1 MSETENVAPRDM
13 QGQLNKVKDTSKM
26 NVDSKTMR
34 TPFKDI
40 GNKSSCQIKSPLK
53 GKLATPSKFEAIQ
66 SLDDDEN
73 WRDRTEVVTKLEHTT
88 YKMIARE
95 IVDEVIEKLPG
106 MSESH
111 QTVPELK
118 VAKMTF
124 REQPSS
130 NMDDSVLDLDDT
142 ISLPQLDET
151 ISLPRVESRLNVPVA
166 NSTLVNTSSTSPG
179 APDQSDTVFENSLL
193 SSFEK
198 MQIKGVKGAV
208 VDEDDDDIFHDASDD
223 IDSFSASPV
232 RDQNLSTKQPVEQ
245 LNDPLDMLMS
255 CMEKITVQDED
266 QRNLAGK
273 DVCVDSVERA
283 QLLFNNTK
291 GMPSNREVLQISES
305 DVRSL
310 PVVDAENEVNGEK
323 KNFSDPDFNPFLIG
337 TSTGSTAEPKKNPD
351 VSPLGVKPKVDKKNL
366 PRKSESE
373 ATENNVL
380 EGNRELRETV
390 NEINSNHSDTPLS
403 QSTSPN
409 TETLPVKENTSA
421 VNLTSGHKPESEELQ
436 HRSYNLETAQDH
448 KFECSS
454 SQNTDINFPSH
465 VVQEDDN
472 TSQVMMPK
480 PDSEEAAIAPP
491 KVSYD
496 LDRILKCCDDPT
508 FNPFA
513 SKSFVVNSP
522 DLQADLQD
530 KEFPE
535 NSNNFDYSVNGL
547 QPITENLP
555 SEKKYSLEAA
565 FDSMKDPEFDPFL
578 SKSLIINSPD
588 LIDKDD
594 APKDHDGNVAKS
606 ESVYDSKTSVCK
618 IDHLEAKNMPDN
630 LVATEASTESTCF
643 IANTASVSD
652 EFSMRSS
659 DDTSTIPPV
668 SQDTPEVISPKR
680 KYDEAF
686 VGEMEDCDEELLVT
700 REATG
705 PSEEVNE
712 EDVDVKTSGQ
722 ETEEPISKML
732 QVEEMTPP
740 KKGYNLDSIDS
751 IDDNNF
757 NPFATKTSVT
767 NTPSKNSEF
776 LSADTSKKDD
786 PDIADKV
793 ELKATSSCKKGVSEP
808 NISISEITKNTKQAS
823 EVNFN
828 SSTCKPFNNENNA
841 NSSELCIDSNKD
853 QDKEDIPVPKKVYQ
867 LDFLDNL
874 DDPSFNPFAT
884 KSSVMNSP
892 GNGSLSSKS
901 DAEANEEK
909 KSKGEATATA
919 EEKQCA
925 QSTKKTDSSQTF
937 EGKEF
942 TQMPEEKISMQISEE
957 SETSQTSEDK
967 VSSQTTEAGEK
978 SGTSKPKV
986 IKKAMKPTLKKRA
999 PVVKSKVEETGVNSN
1014 EKEEKD
1020 ISLAKKAYHLD
1031 FLDNLDDPSFNP
1043 FASKS
1048 SVANSPAKLSISFT
1062 AQGQEAVDSEASC
1075 KPETKNKVENL
1086 QEPSSSVLNSK
1097 QESKVDMKDGDI
1109 SVPGKDCKLDGI
1121 TDPSHSLFSS
1131 DASVADT
1138 SKKVS
1143 FAASDRD
1150 SALRCPR
1157 KSKEGNPDKDEEV
1170 SNDTTVKSTVSEPAG
1185 LGPRESCSRQL
1196 SSKPVSSVSDSMFES
1211 ITKEAMRLVA
1221 EVTPKKQLKDKKI
1234 VQASAQARQRDV
1246 FSPQFAQSGVSEDPS
1261 VYNFEEFINATD
1273 FFSNPGDLDA
1283 LSEHGKDGDK
1293 LNLVR
1298 NSLYVK
1304 FDPLVSGRQS
1314 LAPYLVQQKVM
1325 QKEEPDPRR
1334 SSALMCF
1341 SPSPDKTQR
1350 GGEAKGTGTP
1360 VRPLLKTQ
1368 ADETLVMDATA
1379 NMTLNDA
1386 TVCEGHNTTVVAA
1399 ASSSTAFNTT
1409 IISQGGNFHDDTIF
1423 QEPAVPGEK
1432 MIPEREML
1440 KKIKEIEQTAHL
1452 VMQDKLL
1459 RQSRVLEEVNRKM
1472 KKQMEESEIALAE
1485 LEQENSHLRSAIQ
1498 HLQCM
1503 LKNVVEQG
1511 EKKIKEAEREHLL
1524 MENKYDLECKAL
1536 KEEVQQHQEEL
1547 KKVEGQFSDLI
1558 KKYMRTQELT
1568 ETMRK
1573 NEEVLKTEKEAL
1585 RAELVKKKES
1595 FAIILKTL
1603 EEKFNEA
1610 QQEFLKER
1618 EKHEHENAKLIV
1630 LGKKAEVKILSLT
1643 ETVEKKTK
1651 EIQRLTALIDDITS
1665 KFG

>member
-1 MSETENVAPRDM
+1 MSETENVVPRDV
-13 QGQLNKVKDTSKM
+13 QGQLNKMKDTSKM
-26 NVDSKTMR
+26 NVDAKTVR

-40 GNKSSCQIKSPLK
+40 GNKSSSQNKSPLK
-53 GKLATPSKFEAIQ
+53 GKLATPSKFDAIQ

-95 IVDEVIEKLPG
+95 IVEEVIEKLPG

-118 VAKMTF
+118 IAKMTF

-130 NMDDSVLDLDDT
+130 NMDDSVLDLDNT

-151 ISLPRVESRLNVPVA
+151 ISLPRAESRLNIPVA
-166 NSTLVNTSSTSPG
+166 NSTLLNTTSTSPG

-208 VDEDDDDIFHDASDD
+208 VDDDDDDIFHDASDD

-232 RDQNLSTKQPVEQ
+232 KDQSISAKQPVEQ

-255 CMEKITVQDED
+255 CMEKITVHDED

-273 DVCVDSVERA
+273 DDCVDSVERA
-283 QLLFNNTK
+283 PLVLNNTK
-291 GMPSNREVLQISES
+291 GMPCNFEVLQVGES

-310 PVVDAENEVNGEK
+310 PVVGAENEVNREK
-323 KNFSDPDFNPFLIG
+323 INFNDPDFNPFLTG
-337 TSTGSTAEPKKNPD
+337 TSMGRPAESEKSPN
-351 VSPLGVKPKVDKKNL
+351 VSLLGVKPKVDKKNL
-366 PRKSESE
+366 PRKSELG
-373 ATENNVL
+373 ATENNVI
-380 EGNRELRETV
+380 EGNQELREMA
-390 NEINSNHSDTPLS
+390 NEINSNHFDTPSS
-403 QSTSPN
+403 QSIAPK
-409 TETLPVKENTSA
+409 TETLPVKGNTSA
-421 VNLTSGHKPESEELQ
+421 VNLTSEHKPESEEFQ
-436 HRSYNLETAQDH
+436 HSSYNLETAQDH
-448 KFECSS
+448 KFECSI

-465 VVQEDDN
+465 VVQGDED

-530 KEFPE
+530 KNLTES
-535 NSNNFDYSVNGL
+535 SNNFDYSVNGL
-547 QPITENLP
+547 QPITGNIP

-565 FDSMKDPEFDPFL
+565 LDCMKNPDFDPFL

-588 LIDKDD
+588 LIDSDD
-594 APKDHDGNVAKS
+594 ASTVHNGNSLNKN
-606 ESVYDSKTSVCK
+606 ELECDSKASVCET
-618 IDHLEAKNMPDN
+618 DNLEEKNMPDD
-630 LVATEASTESTCF
+630 LVSTEASTESSCL
-643 IANTASVSD
+643 IANTASLSD
-652 EFSMRSS
+652 EFSMKNFDKSAK
-659 DDTSTIPPV
+659 PV
-668 SQDTPEVISPKR
+668 SQDNPVVVSPKR

-700 REATG
+700 KEDTG
-705 PSEEVNE
+705 PSEEVNNGNM
-712 EDVDVKTSGQ
+712 DAKTSGQ
-722 ETEEPISKML
+722 ETEEPGSKML
-732 QVEEMTPP
+732 QVEEITPP
-740 KKGYNLDSIDS
+740 KKGYNLDSIDN
-751 IDDNNF
+751 IDDRNF
-757 NPFATKTSVT
+757 NPFATKTSVV

-776 LSADTSKKDD
+776 LSGDTSKKGD
-786 PDIADKV
+786 PDSADKL
-793 ELKATSSCKKGVSEP
+793 EQKAKSSCKKGVSES
-808 NISISEITKNTKQAS
+808 NISKNEITNDTIQAS
-823 EVNFN
+823 EANFN
-828 SSTCKPFNNENNA
+828 SLTCKPFNNENNA
-841 NSSELCIDSNKD
+841 NPSDSNKD
-853 QDKEDIPVPKKVYQ
+853 QDKEKDTPIPKTVYQ
-867 LDFLDNL
+867 LDFLDNV

-892 GNGSLSSKS
+892 GNGSFSLKS
-901 DAEANEEK
+901 VVEVNEGK
-909 KSKGEATATA
+909 KIKGEATATA
-919 EEKQCA
+919 EEKQCTQA
-925 QSTKKTDSSQTF
+925 TKETESSQIF
-937 EGKEF
+937 EEKES
-942 TQMPEEKISMQISEE
+942 TQIPEEKISEVCE
-957 SETSQTSEDK
+957 ASQTSEDK
-967 VSSQTTEAGEK
+967 TSSQPTKAGEK
-978 SGTSKPKV
+978 SGVSKPKV

-999 PVVKSKVEETGVNSN
+999 PVVKSKVEESELNSN
-1014 EKEEKD
+1014 EREEE
-1020 ISLAKKAYHLD
+1020 ISLPKKSYQLD

-1043 FASKS
+1043 FTSKT
-1048 SVANSPAKLSISFT
+1048 SVANSPAKIT
-1062 AQGQEAVDSEASC
+1062 AQGQEAVDSEVSC
-1075 KPETKNKVENL
+1075 KHETKNKVENL
-1086 QEPSSSVLNSK
+1086 QEPSSSVQQSK
-1097 QESKVDMKDGDI
+1097 QSKVDMKDVDI
-1109 SVPGKDCKLDGI
+1109 SVPGNDCKFDSI
-1121 TDPSHSLFSS
+1121 SDPSHSRVSS
-1131 DASVADT
+1131 DASAADT

-1143 FAASDRD
+1143 FAASDRET
-1150 SALRCPR
+1150 ALICP
-1157 KSKEGNPDKDEEV
+1157 KESKEGNRVKDEEM
-1170 SNDTTVKSTVSEPAG
+1170 SNDVTVKSTVSEPAE
-1185 LGPRESCSRQL
+1185 LEPPESRSCQS

-1234 VQASAQARQRDV
+1234 VQASVQARQRDV
-1246 FSPQFAQSGVSEDPS
+1246 FSPQLAQSGVSEDPG

-1298 NSLYVK
+1298 NSLYMK

-1314 LAPYLVQQKVM
+1314 LAPYLVQQKLM

-1360 VRPLLKTQ
+1360 VRPLLKTR

-1386 TVCEGHNTTVVAA
+1386 TVCEGHNSTVVAG
-1399 ASSSTAFNTT
+1399 SSSTAFNTT

-1440 KKIKEIEQTAHL
+1440 KKIKDIEQTAHL

-1498 HLQCM
+1498 HLQSM

-1536 KEEVQQHQEEL
+1536 KEEVRQHQEEL
-1547 KKVEGQFSDLI
+1547 KKVESQFSDLI